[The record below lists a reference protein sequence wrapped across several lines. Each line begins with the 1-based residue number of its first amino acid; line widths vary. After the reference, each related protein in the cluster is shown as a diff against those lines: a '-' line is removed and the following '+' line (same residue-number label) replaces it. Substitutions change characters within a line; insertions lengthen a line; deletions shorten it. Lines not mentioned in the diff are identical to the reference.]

1 MRSKPTTL
9 ALAGLLAGALA
20 IRADDYDRFYAGKLK
35 IDPAHSVIGFAVP
48 FMGLSKTEGRF
59 DEFAGT
65 LMFDP
70 EDPTRSSVSVTIR
83 ATSLD
88 TNNEARDKDLR
99 SDAFFDVEKY
109 PVITFRSRRIER
121 REGGFTA
128 IGTLTLHGV
137 SKEVTIPLVRL
148 GAGLK
153 DPWGNSRAGF
163 EGSFKLNRAEL
174 GIGGMGR
181 FTDLA
186 GDLAIG
192 KEVDVRLAIQA
203 VHWNVA
209 RWSWPEKSVAKLMEQ
224 TIAEKGLDAALAQ
237 YRQLKQQQPEAYEF
251 GIGQL
256 NLLGHRLLQQRK
268 IAEAIAVFQVN
279 AEAYPESADV
289 WDDLADA
296 YAASGQRERAA
307 EASRKSLAIEPNG
320 TEPQELLRRLES

>member
-1 MRSKPTTL
+1 MRSKPMTL
-9 ALAGLLAGALA
+9 ALVGLLAGALSA
-20 IRADDYDRFYAGKLK
+20 RADDYDRFYAAKLK

-65 LMFDP
+65 LMFD
-70 EDPTRSSVSVTIR
+70 EADPARSSVSVVIR
-83 ATSLD
+83 AASLD

-99 SDAFFDVEKY
+99 SDAFFDVEKF

-121 REGGFTA
+121 RENGFTV

-137 SKEVTIPLVRL
+137 SKEMTIPLVRI
-148 GAGLK
+148 GQELK

-181 FTDLA
+181 FADLA

-209 RWSWPEKSVAKLMEQ
+209 RWTWPEKSIAELMEA
-224 TIAEKGLDAALAQ
+224 TLAEEGLDAALAQ
-237 YRQLKQQQPEAYEF
+237 YRQLKQQQPEAYNF
-251 GIGQL
+251 GVGQL

-268 IAEAIAVFQVN
+268 IAEALAVFQAN

-296 YAASGQRERAA
+296 YAASGQRERAK

-320 TEPQELLRRLES
+320 TEPKELLRRLEG